1 MVGCIIFLVLGMI
14 TLFFYLKEKIKN
26 YSVKAAA
33 IKSLASVFFI
43 AVAVSGWYSSL
54 SPNNISILG
63 AFVILGLLFGLLGD
77 IWLDLKYVFPQEDKI
92 FTYLGFIVFGIG
104 HIIYITGM
112 NIEFY
117 IPGNVLYLI
126 IPVLV
131 AIISVV
137 GVLILEKP
145 MNVNYGNFK
154 AIVIAYSFIL
164 FLMTATSGSLALMHS
179 FKNMTLNLIFI
190 GGIFFVASDL
200 VLSGIYF
207 GKDNEKPANI
217 IINISLYYT
226 AQFLIALSLLFLGV

>member
-1 MVGCIIFLVLGMI
+1 MIGCIILLALGMV

-43 AVAVSGWYSSL
+43 AVAVWGWHTSS
-54 SPNNISILG
+54 NGVIG
-63 AFVILGLLFGLLGD
+63 TFVIIGLLFGLLGD

-92 FTYLGFIVFGIG
+92 FTYLGFMVFGIG
-104 HIIYITGM
+104 HILYITGM
-112 NIEFY
+112 NIQFY
-117 IPGNVLYLI
+117 IPGNILYLI

-131 AIISVV
+131 ALMSVAC
-137 GVLILEKP
+137 VLLLEKP
-145 MNVNYGNFK
+145 MKVNYGNFK

-164 FLMTATSGSLALMHS
+164 FLMTATSGSLALMYS

-190 GGIFFVASDL
+190 GGIFFIASDL

-207 GKDNEKPANI
+207 GKNNEKPINI
-217 IINISLYYT
+217 IINILLYYT
-226 AQFLIALSLLFLGV
+226 AQFLIAFSLLFLGV